1 MTEVPGYQRFFAE
14 LKRRK
19 VFRVAAVYG
28 AVAFVVLQVADILVP
43 ALHLPES
50 FTTGIALLSILGF
63 PIALVLAWAFDT
75 TPSGIQRTD
84 VATTGEIESILAQ
97 PAAKR
102 WPSGLLALFGV
113 VALAVGGWLA
123 LSSRSET
130 PGAEGGAAPVEV
142 AQGSEADRGE
152 TGTAAESA
160 RPPSIA
166 VLPFDN
172 MSRDPETL
180 PFTDGLHDDLLT
192 QLSKIGSLKVI
203 SRTSVQEYRD
213 SPKSIP
219 EIGDELDV
227 GYVLEGGV
235 QRAGDQFRLNVQLI
249 DADSEG
255 HLWAEQYTGDLTVAG
270 IFAIQTEI
278 ATKIAEALKAQ
289 LTADQRESLARV
301 PTQDLQAYEA
311 YRRGMEYIREG
322 YAEPT
327 IRTADRFA
335 DQAIARDS
343 TLAEAWAL
351 KSVAA
356 SSLYW
361 FFYDRSDS
369 ITAASMAHAR
379 RALELA
385 PDLAYGHWALGAW
398 HYRVNLDYDRALEEI
413 DLALEGIPGEV
424 DLHTLA
430 GSVHRRNGEM
440 EEAIA
445 RYRDAAE
452 LDPRQAMAPYSVGET
467 LSLLRRYGE
476 ADPWFR
482 RAIEIRP
489 DFAYPYSFMASNR
502 MRAEGDTAGA
512 REILEELV
520 ELGIYDQG
528 MENGSFAD
536 LYRVERDAASMRRA
550 AGSEPVYRNSQF
562 FFEPGPYVTG
572 WSWRVEGDEPRARAA
587 FDSARVI
594 VEARLAESPDD
605 ARFRS
610 VLGVILAG
618 LGRND
623 EAIASAKRGLELMP
637 PEVEAWRGTYRLR
650 DLALVYAMTGRSDDA
665 FEILERL
672 LAMPADFSAWD
683 LRLDPYWDDLRGD
696 PRFETLVAR
705 AGALAGE

>member
-1 MTEVPGYQRFFAE
+1 MSEISGIQRFFAE

-43 ALHLPES
+43 ALHLPET

-63 PIALVLAWAFDT
+63 PIAVVLAWAFES
-75 TPSGIQRTD
+75 TPEGILKTD
-84 VATTGEIESILAQ
+84 AAATGEIEAIVAQ
-97 PAAKR
+97 PAASR
-102 WPSGLLALFGV
+102 WPSGLLALAGIL
-113 VALAVGGWLA
+113 ALALGGWMALA
-123 LSSRSET
+123 NRPGTTVGNTDARS
-130 PGAEGGAAPVEV
+130 ASAP
-142 AQGSEADRGE
+142 EADADTLNSG
-152 TGTAAESA
+152 
-160 RPPSIA
+160 RPPSLA

-219 EIGDELDV
+219 EIGKELDV

-249 DADSEG
+249 DAESEG
-255 HLWAEQYTGDLTVAG
+255 HVWAEQYTGELTVAG

-278 ATKIAEALKAQ
+278 ATQIAEALQAQ
-289 LTADQRESLARV
+289 LTADQRENLARV
-301 PTQDLQAYEA
+301 PTQDLEAYEA

-327 IRTADRFA
+327 IRSAARFA

-369 ITAASMAHAR
+369 ITAASLAHAR

-385 PDLAYGHWALGAW
+385 PDLSYGHWALGAW
-398 HYRVNLDYDRALEEI
+398 HYRVMLDYDRALEEI
-413 DLALEGIPGEV
+413 DRALEGMPGEV

-440 EEAIA
+440 EEAIV

-476 ADPWFR
+476 AEPWFR

-489 DFAYPYSFMASNR
+489 DFAFPYSFMASNR
-502 MRAEGDTAGA
+502 VRAEGDTAGA
-512 REILEELV
+512 WKILEDLQD
-520 ELGIYDQG
+520 LGIYDQG
-528 MENGSFAD
+528 MENGAFAD
-536 LYRVERDAASMRRA
+536 LYRLERDGSSIRSEV
-550 AGSEPVYRNSQF
+550 GSEPVYRNSQF
-562 FFEPGPYVTG
+562 FFEPGPYLTA
-572 WSWRVEGDEPRARAA
+572 WSWRIEGDGPRARAA

-594 VEARLAESPDD
+594 VEARLADDPDD
-605 ARFRS
+605 ARYHS
-610 VLGVILAG
+610 VLGVVLAG
-618 LGRND
+618 LGRDD
-623 EAIASAKRGLELMP
+623 EAIASAQKGLELMP

-650 DLALVYAMTGRSDDA
+650 DLALVYAMTGRSDEALDL
-665 FEILERL
+665 LERL
-672 LAMPADFSAWD
+672 LSMPSDLSVWD
-683 LRLDPYWDDLRGD
+683 LRLDPYWDGLRGD
-696 PRFETLVAR
+696 PRFE
-705 AGALAGE
+705 ALAAGGS

>member
-1 MTEVPGYQRFFAE
+1 MPEASGYQRFFAE

-63 PIALVLAWAFDT
+63 PIALVLAWAFDS
-75 TPSGIQRTD
+75 TPSGLQRTD
-84 VATTGEIESILAQ
+84 AATTGELEAILSQ
-97 PAAKR
+97 PAASR
-102 WPSGLLALFGV
+102 WPSGLLALAGV
-113 VALAVGGWLA
+113 VALVVGGWLA
-123 LSSRSET
+123 LSSRPTTSVT
-130 PGAEGGAAPVEV
+130 PAGENPAAPAAEAGVE
-142 AQGSEADRGE
+142 
-152 TGTAAESA
+152 TAESA
-160 RPPSIA
+160 TDGSPSIA

-219 EIGDELDV
+219 EIGEELGV

-249 DADSEG
+249 DAESEG
-255 HLWAEQYTGDLTVAG
+255 HLWAEQYTGELTVAG

-278 ATKIAEALKAQ
+278 ATKIADELEAQ

-322 YAEPT
+322 FAEPT

-369 ITAASMAHAR
+369 ITAASLEHAR
-379 RALELA
+379 RALDLA

-572 WSWRVEGDEPRARAA
+572 WSWRIEGDEPRARAA

-637 PEVEAWRGTYRLR
+637 PEVEAWRGTYRVR

-705 AGALAGE
+705 AGALAAE

>member
-1 MTEVPGYQRFFAE
+1 MSEVSGIQRFFAE

-19 VFRVAAVYG
+19 VFRIAAVYG

-43 ALHLPES
+43 ALRLPET

-63 PIALVLAWAFDT
+63 PIAVVLAWAFES
-75 TPSGIQRTD
+75 TPEGILKTD
-84 VATTGEIESILAQ
+84 AAATGEIEAIVAQ
-97 PAAKR
+97 PAASR
-102 WPSGLLALFGV
+102 WPSGLLALAGIL
-113 VALAVGGWLA
+113 ALAIGGWMA
-123 LSSRSET
+123 LSNRPATTVVDTDARSASAT
-130 PGAEGGAAPVEV
+130 
-142 AQGSEADRGE
+142 EADADTVHSG
-152 TGTAAESA
+152 
-160 RPPSIA
+160 RPPSLA

-219 EIGDELDV
+219 EIGRELDV

-249 DADSEG
+249 DAESEG
-255 HLWAEQYTGDLTVAG
+255 HVWAEQYTGELTVAG

-278 ATKIAEALKAQ
+278 ATKIADALQAQ
-289 LTADQRESLARV
+289 LTADQRENLARV
-301 PTQDLQAYEA
+301 PTQDLEAYEA

-322 YAEPT
+322 YAEPL

-369 ITAASMAHAR
+369 ITTASLAHAR

-385 PDLAYGHWALGAW
+385 PDLSYGHWALGAW
-398 HYRVNLDYDRALEEI
+398 HYRVMLDYDRALEEI
-413 DLALEGIPGEV
+413 DRALEGMPGEV

-440 EEAIA
+440 EEAIV
-445 RYRDAAE
+445 RYRDAAG

-476 ADPWFR
+476 AEPWFR
-482 RAIEIRP
+482 RAIAIRP
-489 DFAYPYSFMASNR
+489 DFAFPYSFMASNR
-502 MRAEGDTAGA
+502 VRAEGDTAGA
-512 REILEELV
+512 RKILEDMLQ
-520 ELGIYDQG
+520 LGIYDQG
-528 MENGSFAD
+528 LENGAFAD
-536 LYRVERDAASMRRA
+536 LYRQERDGASMRSQV
-550 AGSEPVYRNSQF
+550 GSEPVYRNSQF
-562 FFEPGPYVTG
+562 FFEPGSFLTA
-572 WSWRVEGDEPRARAA
+572 WSWRIEGNEPRASAA

-594 VEARLAESPDD
+594 VEARLVDDPDD
-605 ARFRS
+605 ARFHS
-610 VLGVILAG
+610 VLGVVLAG
-618 LGRND
+618 LGRD
-623 EAIASAKRGLELMP
+623 EEAIASAKKGLELMP

-650 DLALVYAMTGRSDDA
+650 DLALVYAMTGRPDEALDL
-665 FEILERL
+665 LERL
-672 LAMPADFSAWD
+672 LSMPSDLSVWD
-683 LRLDPYWDDLRGD
+683 LRLDPYWDGLRGD
-696 PRFETLVAR
+696 PRFEALA
-705 AGALAGE
+705 AGAS

>member
-1 MTEVPGYQRFFAE
+1 LPPMSEVSGIQRFFAE

-19 VFRVAAVYG
+19 VFRIAAVYG

-43 ALHLPES
+43 ALRLPET

-63 PIALVLAWAFDT
+63 PIAVVLAWAFES
-75 TPSGIQRTD
+75 TPEGILKTD
-84 VATTGEIESILAQ
+84 AAATGEIEAIVAQ
-97 PAAKR
+97 PAASR
-102 WPSGLLALFGV
+102 WPSGLLALAGIL
-113 VALAVGGWLA
+113 ALAIGGWMA
-123 LSSRSET
+123 LSNRPATTVVDTDARSASAT
-130 PGAEGGAAPVEV
+130 
-142 AQGSEADRGE
+142 EADADTVHSG
-152 TGTAAESA
+152 
-160 RPPSIA
+160 RPPSLA

-219 EIGDELDV
+219 EIGRELDV

-249 DADSEG
+249 DAESEG
-255 HLWAEQYTGDLTVAG
+255 HVWAEQYTGELTVAG

-278 ATKIAEALKAQ
+278 ATKIADALQAQ
-289 LTADQRESLARV
+289 LTADQRENLARV
-301 PTQDLQAYEA
+301 PTQDLEAYEA

-369 ITAASMAHAR
+369 ITTASLAHAR

-385 PDLAYGHWALGAW
+385 PDLSYGHWALGAW
-398 HYRVNLDYDRALEEI
+398 PYRVMLAYDRALEEI
-413 DLALEGIPGEV
+413 DRALEGMPGEV

-440 EEAIA
+440 EEAIV
-445 RYRDAAE
+445 RYRDAAG

-476 ADPWFR
+476 AEPWFR
-482 RAIEIRP
+482 RAIAIRP
-489 DFAYPYSFMASNR
+489 DFAFPYSFMASNR
-502 MRAEGDTAGA
+502 VRAEGDTAGA
-512 REILEELV
+512 RKILEDMLQ
-520 ELGIYDQG
+520 LGIYDQG
-528 MENGSFAD
+528 LENGAFAD
-536 LYRVERDAASMRRA
+536 LYRQERDGASMRSEV
-550 AGSEPVYRNSQF
+550 GSEPVYRNSQF
-562 FFEPGPYVTG
+562 FFEPGSFLTA
-572 WSWRVEGDEPRARAA
+572 WSWRIEGNEPRASAA

-594 VEARLAESPDD
+594 VEARLVDDPDD
-605 ARFRS
+605 ARFHS
-610 VLGVILAG
+610 VLGVVLAG
-618 LGRND
+618 LGRD
-623 EAIASAKRGLELMP
+623 EEAIASAKKGLELMP

-650 DLALVYAMTGRSDDA
+650 DLALVYAMTGRPDEALDL
-665 FEILERL
+665 LERL
-672 LAMPADFSAWD
+672 LSMPSDLSVWD
-683 LRLDPYWDDLRGD
+683 LRLDPYWDGLRGD
-696 PRFETLVAR
+696 PRFEALA
-705 AGALAGE
+705 AGAS

>member
-1 MTEVPGYQRFFAE
+1 MSETPGYQRFFAE

-50 FTTGIALLSILGF
+50 FTTGIALLAILGF

-113 VALAVGGWLA
+113 VALAVGGWMA
-123 LSSRSET
+123 LTSRSDL
-130 PGAEGGAAPVEV
+130 GADAEAAPAAATPRSSADGSDPE
-142 AQGSEADRGE
+142 GSE
-152 TGTAAESA
+152 S

-192 QLSKIGSLKVI
+192 QLSKIGALKVI

-219 EIGDELDV
+219 EIGEELDV

-249 DADSEG
+249 DAQSEG
-255 HLWAEQYTGDLTVAG
+255 HLWAEQYTGELTVAG
-270 IFAIQTEI
+270 IFAVQTEI
-278 ATKIAEALKAQ
+278 ATKIADALQAQ
-289 LTADQRESLARV
+289 LTADQRENLARV
-301 PTQDLQAYEA
+301 PTQDLEAYEA

-322 YAEPT
+322 YAEST

-369 ITAASMAHAR
+369 IIAASLAHAR

-398 HYRVNLDYDRALEEI
+398 HYRVKLDYDRALEEI
-413 DLALEGIPGEV
+413 DLAIEGMPGEV

-440 EEAIA
+440 EAAIV
-445 RYRDAAE
+445 RYEDAAE

-476 ADPWFR
+476 AEPWFR

-489 DFAYPYSFMASNR
+489 DFAFPYSFMASNR
-502 MRAEGDTAGA
+502 VRAEGDTAGA
-512 REILEELV
+512 RKILEDMQG
-520 ELGIYDQG
+520 LGIYDQG
-528 MENGSFAD
+528 LENGAFAD
-536 LYRVERDAASMRRA
+536 LYRLKRDGASIRSEV
-550 AGSEPVYRNSQF
+550 GSEPVYRNSQF
-562 FFEPGPYVTG
+562 FFEPGPYVMA
-572 WSWRVEGDEPRARAA
+572 WSWRIEGDEPRAQAA

-594 VEARLAESPDD
+594 VEARLTEDPDD
-605 ARFRS
+605 ARYHS
-610 VLGVILAG
+610 VRGVVLAG
-618 LGRND
+618 LNRD
-623 EAIASAKRGLELMP
+623 EEAIASAKKGLELMP

-650 DLALVYAMTGRSDDA
+650 DLALVYAMTGRQDEA
-665 FEILERL
+665 LEILERL
-672 LAMPADFSAWD
+672 LSMPSDLSVWD

-696 PRFETLVAR
+696 PRFE
-705 AGALAGE
+705 ALLEE

>member
-1 MTEVPGYQRFFAE
+1 MSEFSGYQRFFAE

-50 FTTGIALLSILGF
+50 FTTGFALLSILGF
-63 PIALVLAWAFDT
+63 PIAVVLAWAFDS

-84 VATTGEIESILAQ
+84 AAKTGEIEAILAQ
-97 PAAKR
+97 PPASR
-102 WPSGLLALFGV
+102 WPSGLLALVGIT
-113 VALAVGGWLA
+113 ALVVGGWLA
-123 LSSRSET
+123 LSSRSDSST
-130 PGAEGGAAPVEV
+130 AEATGTGTTSDAPTAGGAVD
-142 AQGSEADRGE
+142 EADPD
-152 TGTAAESA
+152 A
-160 RPPSIA
+160 PPSIA

-219 EIGDELDV
+219 EIGRELDV

-249 DADSEG
+249 DAESEG
-255 HLWAEQYTGDLTVAG
+255 HVWAEQYTGELTVAG

-278 ATKIAEALKAQ
+278 ATKIADALQAQ
-289 LTADQRESLARV
+289 LTADQRENLARV
-301 PTQDLQAYEA
+301 PTQDLEAYEA

-369 ITAASMAHAR
+369 ITTASLAHAR

-385 PDLAYGHWALGAW
+385 PDLSYGHWALGAW
-398 HYRVNLDYDRALEEI
+398 HYRVMLDYDRALEEI
-413 DLALEGIPGEV
+413 DRALEGMPGEV

-440 EEAIA
+440 EEAIV

-476 ADPWFR
+476 AEPWFR
-482 RAIEIRP
+482 RAIAIRP
-489 DFAYPYSFMASNR
+489 DFAFPYSFMASNR
-502 MRAEGDTAGA
+502 VRAEGDTAGA
-512 REILEELV
+512 RKILEDMLQ
-520 ELGIYDQG
+520 LGIYDQG
-528 MENGSFAD
+528 LENGAFAD
-536 LYRVERDAASMRRA
+536 LYRQERDGASMRSEV
-550 AGSEPVYRNSQF
+550 GSEPVYRNSQF
-562 FFEPGPYVTG
+562 FFEPGSFLTA
-572 WSWRVEGDEPRARAA
+572 WSWRIEGNEPRASAA

-594 VEARLAESPDD
+594 VEARLVDDPDD
-605 ARFRS
+605 ARFHS
-610 VLGVILAG
+610 VLGVVLAG
-618 LGRND
+618 LGRD
-623 EAIASAKRGLELMP
+623 EEAIASAKKGLELMP

-650 DLALVYAMTGRSDDA
+650 DLALVYAMTGRPDEALDL
-665 FEILERL
+665 LERL
-672 LAMPADFSAWD
+672 LSMPSDLSVWD
-683 LRLDPYWDDLRGD
+683 LRLDPYWDGLRGD
-696 PRFETLVAR
+696 PRFEALA
-705 AGALAGE
+705 AGAS